1 MFDKLPEYIDP
12 IAAVNH
18 HKHIVGRVNQSRLKR
33 LLDVCMAATEEVSVD
48 IQFYYDKAVK
58 FPAFEMKLETVMELE
73 CQRSLSGFKF
83 PVKTSVKGIF
93 TESMSLI
100 EDEVLQEYEVF
111 ELSEDEDRISL
122 YDLVEEELLLVIP
135 MIPVDEKT
143 EIPSD
148 YISGADEAAEPT
160 ESLDQADSNS
170 RPNPFA
176 ALKALKK

>member
-1 MFDKLPEYIDP
+1 MFDKLPEFIDP

-18 HKHIVGRVNQSRLKR
+18 HKRIAGRVNQSRLKR
-33 LLDVCMAATEEVSVD
+33 LYEVCLEAQGDVDVD

-58 FPAFEMKLETVMELE
+58 FPAFEMTLKSLMVLE
-73 CQRSLSGFKF
+73 CQRSLSSFTF
-83 PVKTSVKGIF
+83 PVETTVKGVF
-93 TESMSLI
+93 TETMSLI
-100 EDEVLQEYEVF
+100 EDDVLQEYEVF

-122 YDLVEEELLLVIP
+122 YDLVEEELLLAIP
-135 MIPVDEKT
+135 MIPVNQET

-148 YISGADEAAEPT
+148 YISDADEAAEPT

-170 RPNPFA
+170 KPNPFA